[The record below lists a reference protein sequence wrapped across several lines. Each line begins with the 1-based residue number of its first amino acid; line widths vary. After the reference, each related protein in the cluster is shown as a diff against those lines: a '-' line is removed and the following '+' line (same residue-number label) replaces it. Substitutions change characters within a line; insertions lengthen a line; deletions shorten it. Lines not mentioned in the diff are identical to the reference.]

1 MESAAFNEQALHV
14 EALRG
19 AGWEGDVQVPY
30 PRADPADA
38 SRLPGDTW
46 ATALLPVG
54 VRLELVGDATSVEID
69 YVCATGDLGY
79 RGVGAGTAFTAWRGG
94 LQVSKAEASI
104 DGGTVELEL
113 GDGIAPRDAA
123 EVITVYLP
131 EGMRPTIFEV
141 RPIAGSLA
149 AAPQG
154 PRWIAYGDSIT
165 EGWVASGPAFNWTAI
180 AARQYGLDLV
190 NLGYAGSARGEI
202 ASAEQIA
209 ALPADVISLAYGTNC
224 WTRTPHSRTL
234 FRTGLHAF
242 LEIIR
247 QTHPTI
253 PIVVASPIIRPDA
266 ESTPNRLGA
275 TLADLRD
282 EVEDLITV
290 LHNAGASNLH
300 LVRGLPL
307 LSGHQLPDG
316 VHPGDDGHRILAEAI
331 GGTVAAVTKGNGAAT
346 VSGTS

>member
-1 MESAAFNEQALHV
+1 MLHE
-14 EALRG
+14 EAIRG

-38 SRLPGDTW
+38 ARLPGDTW
-46 ATALLPVG
+46 ATALIPVG
-54 VRLELVGDATSVEID
+54 VRLELIGDATSVEID

-79 RGVGAGTAFTAWRGG
+79 RGAGAGTAFTAFRGSR
-94 LQVSKAEASI
+94 QISTAEASR

-113 GDGIAPRDAA
+113 PAADASDA
-123 EVITVYLP
+123 GSVITIYVP

-141 RPIAGSLA
+141 RPIGGVLE
-149 AAPQG
+149 AAPKG

-165 EGWVASGPAFNWTAI
+165 EGWVASGPAFGWTAI
-180 AARQYGLDLV
+180 AARQYGLDVV
-190 NLGYAGSARGEI
+190 NLGYAGSCRGEI

-209 ALPADVISLAYGTNC
+209 GLPADVISLAYGTNC
-224 WTRTPHSRTL
+224 WSRTPHSRSL

-242 LEIIR
+242 LEIVR

-275 TLADLRD
+275 TLADLRE

-290 LHNAGASNLH
+290 LHDAGAVNLH

-316 VHPGDDGHRILAEAI
+316 VHPGDDGHHILAEAI
-331 GGTVAAVTKGNGAAT
+331 GSWIGPDDAGQSERRSRGQHPHAACGCP
-346 VSGTS
+346 

>member
-1 MESAAFNEQALHV
+1 VQNFMDNLLHE
-14 EALRG
+14 EAIRG
-19 AGWEGDVQVPY
+19 AGWEGDAQVPY
-30 PRADPADA
+30 PRADPADF

-69 YVCATGDLGY
+69 YVCATGELGY
-79 RGVGAGTAFTAWRGG
+79 RGVGAGTSFTAFRGNR
-94 LQVSKAEASI
+94 QVSKVEASI
-104 DGGTVELEL
+104 EGGTVELEL
-113 GDGIAPRDAA
+113 EAGDPA
-123 EVITVYLP
+123 EVITIYLP

-141 RPIAGSLA
+141 RPIAGSLE
-149 AAPQG
+149 AAPKG

-165 EGWVASGPAFNWTAI
+165 EGWVASGPAFGWTAI
-180 AARQYGLDLV
+180 AARQYGLDVV
-190 NLGYAGSARGEI
+190 NLGYAGSCRGEI

-242 LEIIR
+242 LEIVR
-247 QTHPTI
+247 QTHPTT

-275 TLADLRD
+275 TLADLRG

-290 LHNAGASNLH
+290 LRDAGAANLH

-316 VHPGDDGHRILAEAI
+316 VHPGDDGHHILAEAI
-331 GGTVAAVTKGNGAAT
+331 GGAVARA
-346 VSGTS
+346 VSGAVSKPVQGPA

>member
-1 MESAAFNEQALHV
+1 MVESYMLHEQ
-14 EALRG
+14 ALRG
-19 AGWEGDVQVPY
+19 AGWEGDAQVPY
-30 PRADPADA
+30 PRADPADF

-69 YVCATGDLGY
+69 YVCATDDLGY
-79 RGVGAGTAFTAWRGG
+79 RGVGAGTTFSAWRGNE
-94 LQVSKAEASI
+94 QVANAEALI
-104 DGGTVELEL
+104 EGGTVELAL
-113 GDGIAPRDAA
+113 GCVNSPGDPAD
-123 EVITVYLP
+123 VITIYLP

-141 RPIAGSLA
+141 RPIAGSLE
-149 AAPQG
+149 AAPKR
-154 PRWIAYGDSIT
+154 PKWLAYGDSIT
-165 EGWVASGPAFNWTAI
+165 EGWVASGPAYGWTAI
-180 AARQYGLDLV
+180 AGRQYSLDVV
-190 NLGYAGSARGEI
+190 NLGYAGSCRGEI

-247 QTHPTI
+247 QTHPTT

-275 TLADLRD
+275 TLADLRE

-290 LHNAGASNLH
+290 LHDAGASNLH

-331 GGTVAAVTKGNGAAT
+331 GGAVMAAV
-346 VSGTS
+346 SS

>member
-1 MESAAFNEQALHV
+1 MLHE

-19 AGWEGDVQVPY
+19 AGWEGNAQIPY
-30 PRADPADA
+30 PRADPADF

-54 VRLELVGDATSVEID
+54 VRLELVGDALSVEID
-69 YVCATGDLGY
+69 YVCATDDLGY
-79 RGVGAGTAFTAWRGG
+79 RGAGAGTAFTAFRAGV
-94 LQVSKAEASI
+94 QVSTADALFE
-104 DGGTVELEL
+104 GGTVELEL
-113 GDGIAPRDAA
+113 GSGDLGD
-123 EVITVYLP
+123 VITIYLP

-141 RPIAGSLA
+141 RPIGGSLE
-149 AAPQG
+149 AAPSR

-165 EGWVASGPAFNWTAI
+165 EGWVASGPAFGWPAI
-180 AARQYGLDLV
+180 AARQYGLDV
-190 NLGYAGSARGEI
+190 INLGYAGSCRGEI

-247 QTHPTI
+247 QTHPVT

-275 TLADLRD
+275 TLADLRE

-290 LHNAGASNLH
+290 LHDAGASNLH

-331 GGTVAAVTKGNGAAT
+331 GGAVAAAIAKGAAAA
-346 VSGTS
+346 VSGQEE

>member
-1 MESAAFNEQALHV
+1 MDSRLLHE

-19 AGWEGDVQVPY
+19 AGWEGDAQLPY

-54 VRLELVGDATSVEID
+54 VRLELIGDATSVEID
-69 YVCATGDLGY
+69 YVCATDDLGY
-79 RGVGAGTAFTAWRGG
+79 RGAGAGTAFTAFRGG
-94 LQVSKAEASI
+94 EQVSKAEASI

-113 GDGIAPRDAA
+113 ELELELGAGDASST
-123 EVITVYLP
+123 ITIYLP

-141 RPIAGSLA
+141 RPIGGLLE
-149 AAPQG
+149 AAPKG

-165 EGWVASGPAFNWTAI
+165 EGWIASGPAFGWTAI
-180 AARQYGLDLV
+180 AARKYGLDVV
-190 NLGYAGSARGEI
+190 NLGYAGSCRGEI

-209 ALPADVISLAYGTNC
+209 GLPADVISLAYGTNC
-224 WTRTPHSRTL
+224 WTRTPHSRSL
-234 FRTGLHAF
+234 FRSGLHAF
-242 LEIIR
+242 LEIVR
-247 QTHPTI
+247 ETHPST

-266 ESTPNRLGA
+266 EATPNRLGA
-275 TLADLRD
+275 TLADLRE
-282 EVEDLITV
+282 EVEDLISV
-290 LHNAGASNLH
+290 LHDAGAVNLH

-316 VHPGDDGHRILAEAI
+316 VHPGDDGHHILAEAI
-331 GGTVAAVTKGNGAAT
+331 GGAVSRA
-346 VSGTS
+346 VSGQA